1 MQDDI
6 NEIKQDVK
14 EIKGTLTEHAIH
26 LAKYNT
32 LLDIHIARSN
42 ALENEIKI
50 VEKEL
55 KPVLTH
61 VTVVNNLS
69 KVISIIFG
77 GGLIFKIIYFFWS
90 NQSTADLFK

>member
-32 LLDIHIARSN
+32 LLDIHIKRSEL
-42 ALENEIKI
+42 LEERIEPIDEHVK
-50 VEKEL
+50 L
-55 KPVLTH
+55 
-61 VTVVNNLS
+61 VTVVLR
-69 KVISIIFG
+69 SIGAITIA
-77 GGLIFKIIYFFWS
+77 LTIAYLTRLLLK
-90 NQSTADLFK
+90 